1 MGSMQE
7 MAQVE
12 TEIFRQTLAGLCAE
26 HGRIQEIADAAK
38 LSRVFLSRIIN
49 GHAVPTL
56 DVAARIAKAA
66 KMPLPEM
73 LKKSRKKLAAAG

>member
-1 MGSMQE
+1 
-7 MAQVE
+7 MAQIE
-12 TEIFRQTLAGLCAE
+12 TEIFRKTLADLCAE
-26 HGRIQEIADAAK
+26 HGRIQEIADEAK

-66 KMPLPEM
+66 KMPLSDM
-73 LKKSRKKLAAAG
+73 LKKSRKKFAVAG

>member
-1 MGSMQE
+1 
-7 MAQVE
+7 MAQAE
-12 TEIFRQTLAGLCAE
+12 TEIFRGTLASLCAE
-26 HGRIQEIADAAK
+26 HGKIQEIADSAG

-66 KMPLPEM
+66 KMQLSDM
-73 LKKSRKKLAAAG
+73 LKKSRKKLAVAG